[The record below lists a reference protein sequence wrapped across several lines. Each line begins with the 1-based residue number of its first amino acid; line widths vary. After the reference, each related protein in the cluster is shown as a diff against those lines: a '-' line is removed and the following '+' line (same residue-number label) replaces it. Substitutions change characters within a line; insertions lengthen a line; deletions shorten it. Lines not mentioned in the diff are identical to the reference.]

1 MTDHER
7 GIEAATK
14 AWMDDRGIDD
24 RFDHWRGSLEIAIS
38 AYLATIEPG
47 KPESGVLA
55 EAPCEPY
62 RWIWEEDLIK
72 SGTWDDMYDDEPP
85 SPHDRV
91 RNVRPLYLHPIG
103 VDIEAHQRRVEELE
117 AAAKP
122 FVYNSVSVQESTKL
136 IQKSC
141 GDMVPVSLSV
151 TKAQFLALR
160 SLIQEQKK
168 DG

>member
-1 MTDHER
+1 
-7 GIEAATK
+7 
-14 AWMDDRGIDD
+14 
-24 RFDHWRGSLEIAIS
+24 
-38 AYLATIEPG
+38 
-47 KPESGVLA
+47 
-55 EAPCEPY
+55 
-62 RWIWEEDLIK
+62 
-72 SGTWDDMYDDEPP
+72 
-85 SPHDRV
+85 
-91 RNVRPLYLHPIG
+91 
-103 VDIEAHQRRVEELE
+103 VEELE